1 MHPIISPDISKRQRA
16 YLVLIYTGWALL
28 LLILGT
34 LWLGRVAAQI
44 GLTYGGFVW
53 TQDPTLPH
61 SFWVG
66 PELWRAVRASPSRL
80 RVQDQIVAVDGRSPW
95 EFGEV
100 YAAKPAGTLIT
111 YVVDRNGQP
120 LTIQEPV
127 EIFTVDDFV
136 LSHGLLYAAGL
147 AYIFS
152 GLILLRRTQRRD
164 FALFAFMLLAAAG
177 AWMSH
182 SEVAGIHRPYTG
194 HGLFELLTYTPALPL
209 TGAILLNFALLFP
222 TPSTLLQRAPWLPY
236 TGYGLAIVLIALY
249 TATLSLDRARLHN
262 IANLA
267 MYAYAVTG
275 ILLTL
280 SRSIHA
286 YAVARR
292 TRDATQRQ
300 VVEVL
305 SGAWPIAIVVFLL
318 LGVFPLY
325 LTGLALIPFE
335 IIITLVAL
343 FPVMMVYAM
352 GNAEM
357 IDRLQREIVLK
368 RQYADAVQELQN
380 VREQTLHEIADNLH
394 DQFIPD
400 VRGLHFS
407 AVALRNRLLARGSAD
422 LSQEADQMA
431 GGLTRVAEQARTIL
445 AGVKPIDWEETD
457 LAQALG
463 WLVATARQSGDG
475 RTIALDTRDYVFPD
489 PPAVQEAL
497 YWIARSALS
506 NAQEHAQASQVDVRL
521 HNTPAG
527 TSLEV
532 SDDGVGM
539 DPPQAQQPSS
549 AARRRLGLANMRL
562 RAAAI
567 GAELTID
574 SQPGQGTCVRV
585 RAPRAPGGDQASIA
599 ATSTKRQ
606 EVS

>member
-1 MHPIISPDISKRQRA
+1 MMPSAQETSKRQRA

-34 LWLGRVAAQI
+34 LWLGRVAAQV
-44 GLTYGGFVW
+44 GQTYGGFVW
-53 TQDPTLPH
+53 THDPTLPH

-66 PELWRAVRASPSRL
+66 PELWRAVRASPSSL
-80 RVQDQIVAVDGRSPW
+80 RVQDEIVTANGRSPW
-95 EFGEV
+95 QFGEV
-100 YAAKPAGTLIT
+100 YATEQAGALVT
-111 YVVDRNGQP
+111 YEVDRDGQP
-120 LTIQEPV
+120 LTIQESV
-127 EIFTVDDFV
+127 EVFTWDDFV

-182 SEVAGIHRPYTG
+182 SEVAGIHRPYVG

-209 TGAILLNFALLFP
+209 TGAILLHFALLFP
-222 TPSTLLQRAPWLPY
+222 TPSVLLQRVPWLPY
-236 TGYGLAIVLIALY
+236 AGYGFAIVLMTLY
-249 TATLSLDRARLHN
+249 TATLSLDRASLHRV
-262 IANLA
+262 ANLA
-267 MYAYAVTG
+267 MYAYALTG

-286 YAVARR
+286 YYVARR
-292 TRDATQRQ
+292 TRDTTQRQ
-300 VVEVL
+300 VIEVL

-368 RQYADAVQELQN
+368 QQYADAVQELQN

-407 AVALRNRLLARGSAD
+407 AVALRNRLQAQESVALA
-422 LSQEADQMA
+422 QEAGLVAD
-431 GGLTRVAEQARTIL
+431 GLTRVTDQARSIL
-445 AGVKPIDWEETD
+445 AGVKPIAWDETD
-457 LAQALG
+457 LAQALE
-463 WLVATARQSGDG
+463 WLVASARQSSRGQAI
-475 RTIALDTRDYVFPD
+475 TLDTADYAGAD
-489 PPAVQEAL
+489 PAAVQEAL

-506 NAQEHAQASQVDVRL
+506 NAQEHARASRVAVRL
-521 HNTPAG
+521 CSTPTG
-527 TSLEV
+527 TSLEID
-532 SDDGVGM
+532 DDGAGI
-539 DPPQAQQPSS
+539 DPAQA
-549 AARRRLGLANMRL
+549 AGGGRRRLGLANMRL

-567 GAELTID
+567 GATLTVD
-574 SQPGQGTCVRV
+574 SQPERGTRV
-585 RAPRAPGGDQASIA
+585 HVLAPRAPEGGGA
-599 ATSTKRQ
+599 AGDRRKH
-606 EVS
+606 

>member
-1 MHPIISPDISKRQRA
+1 MMPSAQETSKRQRA
-16 YLVLIYTGWALL
+16 YLMLIYTGWALL

-34 LWLGRVAAQI
+34 LWLGRVAAQV

-53 TQDPTLPH
+53 THDPTLPH

-80 RVQDQIVAVDGRSPW
+80 RVQDEIVTANGRSPW
-95 EFGEV
+95 RFGEV
-100 YAAKPAGTLIT
+100 YATEQAGALVT
-111 YVVDRNGQP
+111 YEVDRDGQP

-127 EIFTVDDFV
+127 EVFTWDDFV

-182 SEVAGIHRPYTG
+182 SEVAGIHRPYVG

-222 TPSTLLQRAPWLPY
+222 TPSKLLQHAPWLPY
-236 TGYGLAIVLIALY
+236 AGYGLAIVLMALY
-249 TATLSLDRARLHN
+249 TATLSLDRARLHS

-280 SRSIHA
+280 NRSIHA
-286 YAVARR
+286 YVVARR
-292 TRDATQRQ
+292 TRNTTQRQ
-300 VVEVL
+300 VIEVL

-318 LGVFPLY
+318 LGVFPLF

-368 RQYADAVQELQN
+368 QQYADAVQELQN

-400 VRGLHFS
+400 LRGLHFS
-407 AVALRNRLLARGSAD
+407 AIALRNRLQAQESVD
-422 LSQEADQMA
+422 LSREAGVVA
-431 GGLTRVAEQARTIL
+431 HGLTRVTDQARGIL
-445 AGVKPIDWEETD
+445 AGVKPIAWDETD
-457 LAQALG
+457 LAQALE
-463 WLVATARQSGDG
+463 WLVTSARQSSRGQ
-475 RTIALDTRDYVFPD
+475 TIALDTTDYAGAD
-489 PPAVQEAL
+489 PAAVQEAL

-506 NAQEHAQASQVDVRL
+506 NAQEHARASRVAVRL
-521 HNTPAG
+521 CSTPTG
-527 TSLEV
+527 TSLEID
-532 SDDGVGM
+532 DDGAGI
-539 DPPQAQQPSS
+539 DPAQA
-549 AARRRLGLANMRL
+549 AGGGRRRLGLANMRL

-567 GAELTID
+567 GATLTVD
-574 SQPGQGTCVRV
+574 SQPDRGTRV
-585 RAPRAPGGDQASIA
+585 HVLAPRAPEGDSAGA
-599 ATSTKRQ
+599 AGDRRKH
-606 EVS
+606 